1 MSYQELPL
9 ITDANDITLANSLET
24 FKELSSN
31 EEEKGDSEH
40 E

>member
-9 ITDANDITLANSLET
+9 ITDANDITLVDSPEM
-24 FKELSSN
+24 FKELSSSEA
-31 EEEKGDSEH
+31 EERIGDH